1 MDKNWTTWNTQA
13 MQALDRGDIEQA
25 ERAFRQA
32 CPLRVVSAL
41 YRAIKPRK
49 GAGAPPHHPDVSLRG
64 PEGAVAISQYP
75 AGSQESPGKI
85 VTAFP
90 RLPRRPAASS
100 Q

>member
-41 YRAIKPRK
+41 YRAIQPRE
-49 GAGAPPHHPDVSLRG
+49 GAGAPRASLMCHCGAPKG
-64 PEGAVAISQYP
+64 PWQSREGTRSLQ
-75 AGSQESPGKI
+75 
-85 VTAFP
+85 
-90 RLPRRPAASS
+90 AAD
-100 Q
+100 